1 MPVFYRRATTSDRHM
16 RTELLILFPAIAGIV
31 LVALFFGMES
41 SAVAGLDAEKISLP
55 EPRTDGTVSV
65 EKALHDRRSVRE
77 YKDEPLSL
85 NDVSQLLWAAQGMTG
100 KSVRTSPSAGA
111 LYPLEIYVVAGRVN
125 GLAPGVYRY
134 QPGGHSLIKVRDGDQ
149 RDELY
154 SAGIGQ
160 EPVKNAPVD
169 IVIAGVYERTTGKY
183 SSEDR
188 DKSTGS
194 VYPRGVKYVHFE
206 AGHAAQNIYLQAESL
221 GLGAVA
227 IGAFSDDEVKQ
238 ALGIA
243 EDERP
248 LYIMPVG
255 RV

>member
-1 MPVFYRRATTSDRHM
+1 M
-16 RTELLILFPAIAGIV
+16 AGV
-31 LVALFFGMES
+31 ALVALFLGIES
-41 SAVAGLDAEKISLP
+41 SVMAGPDAEKISLP
-55 EPRTDGTVSV
+55 EPRIDGAVSV

-85 NDVSQLLWAAQGMTG
+85 RDVSQLLWAAQGMTG

-111 LYPLEIYVVAGRVN
+111 LYPLEVYVVAGKVN
-125 GLAPGVYRY
+125 GLAPGVYKY
-134 QPGGHSLIKVRDGDQ
+134 QPGDHSLTKVRDGDR

-160 EPVKNAPVD
+160 QPVKAAPVD
-169 IVIAGVYERTTGKY
+169 LVIAGVYERATGKY

-188 DKSTGS
+188 DKPTGS
-194 VYPRGVKYVHFE
+194 VYPRGVKYAHFE
-206 AGHAAQNIYLQAESL
+206 AGHAAQNIYLQAESS
-221 GLGAVA
+221 GLGTVA
-227 IGAFSDDEVKQ
+227 IGAFSDDAVKQ
-238 ALGIA
+238 ALGMA

-255 RV
+255 KV